1 MNKELLTL
9 IALWFA
15 IISVV
20 TAAVTAA
27 DKIKAKR
34 GSRRISEKSLFTL
47 ALLGGSIAEYFTMR
61 LIRHKTLH
69 KKFMLG
75 LPLMIILQLVISVI
89 VYYFTLKSAT

>member
-1 MNKELLTL
+1 MNKEILTL

-15 IISVV
+15 VISVV

-34 GSRRISEKSLFTL
+34 GSRRISEKTLFTL
-47 ALLGGSIAEYFTMR
+47 ALLGGSVAEYFTMR

-89 VYYFTLKSAT
+89 VLYSTLKSAT